1 MTYKP
6 DCSFFNGEKPC
17 QFKRLCEGCEEY
29 KPMGKRILIL
39 KLAAMGDVLRTTP
52 MLSELKRRYPESH
65 ITWVV
70 EAPSFGLLNGL
81 QNIDRLFAYSDE
93 VCRRLEVEKF
103 DLVLSLDKDVRVAA
117 LAMKVEGVEKK
128 GFGLST
134 FGNIFPLN
142 PECEY
147 AFQLGIDDEL
157 KFRKNQKTYQE
168 IIFEA
173 VGFEYKR
180 QPYELFS
187 GTDEENYANHLF
199 QKIGIT
205 NDRPVIAI
213 CPGAGPL
220 FANKAWTIEGYC
232 RLIESLHSQ
241 GNAQLILLGGKAET
255 EKNADILSK
264 VPNII
269 FDGGTTHS
277 ITQFSAIISKC
288 DLLIS
293 GDTLPMHLAIGHG
306 KHVLALFGPTCP
318 QEIDLYDKGEIIVS
332 QIECAP
338 CYRKTCDIVEHCMI
352 KIPAETVIEKA
363 NKLVGT
369 LSKC

>member
-6 DCSFFNGEKPC
+6 DCRYFNGEKPC
-17 QFKRLCEGCEEY
+17 EFKRLCDDCPEY
-29 KPMGKRILIL
+29 KPMGVRILIL

-52 MLSELKRRYPESH
+52 LLSELKSRHPESH

-70 EAPSFGLLNGL
+70 EAPSFGLLYGL
-81 QNIDRLFAYSDE
+81 DNIDRLFSYNDE
-93 VCRRLEVEKF
+93 VCRQLEVEKF
-103 DLVLSLDKDVRVAA
+103 DLILSLDKDIRTAA
-117 LAMKVEGVEKK
+117 LAMKIEGSEKK
-128 GFGLST
+128 GFGLSA

-142 PECEY
+142 SESEY

-173 VGFEYKR
+173 VGYKYTK
-180 QPYELFS
+180 QPYELFT
-187 GTDEENYANHLF
+187 GEDNNNYANQFF
-199 QKIGIT
+199 QDLGSD
-205 NDRPVIAI
+205 DRPVVAI

-232 RLIESLHSQ
+232 RLIDALASQ
-241 GNAQLILLGGKAET
+241 GKAQLLLLGGKAEK
-255 EKNADILSK
+255 EKNSQIYSK
-264 VPNII
+264 VSNKINN
-269 FDGGTTHS
+269 GGNDHS
-277 ITQFSAIISKC
+277 ISQFSAIISKC
-288 DLLIS
+288 DLMIS

-306 KHVLALFGPTCP
+306 KHVLALFGPTCS

-332 QIECAP
+332 PIECAP

-352 KIPAETVIEKA
+352 QITSEVVIDKA
-363 NKLVGT
+363 LKLVEE
-369 LSKC
+369 LQ

>member
-6 DCSFFNGEKPC
+6 DCNFFNGEKPC

-52 MLSELKRRYPESH
+52 ILSELKYRFPESN

-70 EAPSFGLLNGL
+70 EAASYSLLNGIET
-81 QNIDRLFAYSDE
+81 IDRLFAYSDE
-93 VCRRLEVEKF
+93 VCRQLEVEKF
-103 DLVLSLDKDVRVAA
+103 DLVLSLDKDIRVAA
-117 LAMKVEGVEKK
+117 LAMKVKAEEKK
-128 GFGLST
+128 GFGLSS

-147 AFQLGIDDEL
+147 AFKLGIDDEL
-157 KFRKNQKTYQE
+157 KFRKNKKTYQE

-173 VGFEYKR
+173 VGFEYKQ
-180 QPYELFS
+180 QPYELFL
-187 GTDEENYANHLF
+187 GNEEKNYVNLLF
-199 QKIGIT
+199 QKIGII
-205 NDRPVIAI
+205 NNQPLVGI
-213 CPGAGPL
+213 CPGAGSL

-232 RLIESLHSQ
+232 RLIENLNSR
-241 GNAQLILLGGKAET
+241 GKAQLILLGGEAET
-255 EKNADILSK
+255 EKNAEILSNVTSK
-264 VPNII
+264 I
-269 FDGGTTHS
+269 FDGGNSHS
-277 ITQFSAIISKC
+277 IKQFSAIISKC

-318 QEIDLYDKGEIIVS
+318 QEIDLYNKGEIIVS
-332 QIECAP
+332 PIECAP
-338 CYRKTCDIVEHCMI
+338 CYKKTCAIVEHCMI
-352 KIPAETVIEKA
+352 KITADTVIEKA
-363 NKLVGT
+363 NRLIER